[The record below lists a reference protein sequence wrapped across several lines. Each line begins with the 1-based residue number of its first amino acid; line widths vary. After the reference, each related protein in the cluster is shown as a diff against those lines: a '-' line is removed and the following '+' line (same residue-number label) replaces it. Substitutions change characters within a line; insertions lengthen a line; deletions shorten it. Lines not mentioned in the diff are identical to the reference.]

1 MWNLIDLP
9 TKTEAPGFFW
19 YFIDGVRFLC
29 GAAGCCT
36 RAMRDP
42 HPPSGRCLVY
52 SRVCLIA
59 RHASL
64 GLLWCCILSP
74 VKHLTSYKPLSQ
86 LPRTDIYTRMER
98 WKGGRSPSKSDITR
112 FMNPSEGKNTE
123 YFARHSGSYV
133 LSICAARDIWSAT
146 TGVAKLV
153 IGGNVR

>member
-29 GAAGCCT
+29 GAAGCYT

-59 RHASL
+59 
-64 GLLWCCILSP
+64 
-74 VKHLTSYKPLSQ
+74 
-86 LPRTDIYTRMER
+86 
-98 WKGGRSPSKSDITR
+98 
-112 FMNPSEGKNTE
+112 
-123 YFARHSGSYV
+123 
-133 LSICAARDIWSAT
+133 
-146 TGVAKLV
+146 
-153 IGGNVR
+153 